1 MKTYKVL
8 WIDDDFET
16 LDLFSGLAKSNDILL
31 DGFKSYEEGFT
42 NFESKVFE
50 YDAILLD
57 ALFFKTKSQV
67 SGSEDS
73 KGLAA
78 AKDKIAEFRRQR
90 NIPYFILSGQ
100 TKLEKDSIFSDT
112 YGNYYKKQNPED
124 VKRLFQEIKE
134 TADNE
139 PYTRLRHKY
148 QNVFEVCNKKY
159 FLEVASKHL
168 IDVLFSVE
176 NPSEKFD
183 DEKYFNGIRKVVEY
197 IFRAANKIGLLHDKC
212 IPGGLVNLTWSS
224 MYLAGNDFI
233 LKPSTT
239 RISCTHSYFSSIL
252 ANNIKSLLDITS
264 AASHTEGEEKE
275 NAKLNFS
282 EYKKQ
287 INSNYLIYSLA
298 FQVMDLVLWF
308 KKCADEN
315 PNYAENIKRW
325 KETTVETVVDGWIKG
340 VVLKID
346 SSNGFGTFQSAV
358 DKSKVSILPVSVKS
372 NTLKVGD
379 KIEVRTKMDASGIK
393 LLITDLRK
401 ALW

>member
-31 DGFKSYEEGFT
+31 DGFKSYEEGFA

-100 TKLEKDSIFSDT
+100 TKLEKDSTFTDT

-134 TADNE
+134 AADNE

-148 QNVFEVCNKKY
+148 QNVFDVCTEQY
-159 FLEVASKHL
+159 YLEVAGKHL
-168 IDVLFSVE
+168 IDVLFSIE
-176 NPSEKFD
+176 NPGDKFD

-197 IFRAANKIGLLHDKC
+197 VFRAANKIGLLHDKC

-224 MYLAGNDFI
+224 MFLAGHDLI
-233 LKPSTT
+233 LKPSTN

-264 AASHTEGEEKE
+264 AASHTEGDEKE

-287 INSNYLIYSLA
+287 VNSNYLLYSLA

-308 KKCADEN
+308 KKCSDEN
-315 PNYAENIKRW
+315 SSYAENIKRW
-325 KETTVETVVDGWIKG
+325 KETTTEAAVDGWIKG
-340 VVLKID
+340 AVVKID
-346 SSNGFGTFQSAV
+346 SSNGFGTFQSAI
-358 DKSKVSILPVSVKS
+358 DRSNLSIPPPIVKS
-372 NTLKVGD
+372 NSLKVGD
-379 KIEVRTKMDASGIK
+379 KIEVRTKMDAAGSK
-393 LLITDLRK
+393 LLIADLRK
-401 ALW
+401 A

>member
-31 DGFKSYEEGFT
+31 DGFKSYEEGFA

-100 TKLEKDSIFSDT
+100 TKLEKDSTFSDT

-124 VKRLFQEIKE
+124 ITKLFKEIKE
-134 TADNE
+134 KADKE

-148 QNVFEVCNKKY
+148 QDVFDACTERY
-159 FLEVASKHL
+159 YLDFAGKHL

-176 NPSEKFD
+176 NTGDRFD

-197 IFRAANKIGLLHDKC
+197 VFRAANKIGLLHDKC
-212 IPGGLVNLTWSS
+212 IPNDIINLTWSS
-224 MYLAGNDFI
+224 MFLAGKEI
-233 LKPSTT
+233 ELKPSNSI
-239 RISCTHSYFSSIL
+239 ISCDKVYFPGIL
-252 ANNIKSLLDITS
+252 ANNIKLLLDITS
-264 AASHTEGEEKE
+264 AASHTDGDEKE
-275 NAKLNFS
+275 NAKLKFT

-287 INSNYLIYSLA
+287 ISSNYLIYSLA

-315 PNYAENIKRW
+315 PNYSSNISHW
-325 KETTVETVVDGWIKG
+325 KGEKESGNIGGWIKG
-340 VVLKID
+340 KIVKLAV
-346 SSNGFGTFQSAV
+346 NGYGTFQPNIGGN
-358 DKSKVSILPVSVKS
+358 SISVIPKMVLDFK
-372 NTLKVGD
+372 LKEEQE
-379 KIEVRTKMDASGIK
+379 IEVTTKLDSAGTKTLIK
-393 LLITDLRK
+393 EIRIL
-401 ALW
+401 